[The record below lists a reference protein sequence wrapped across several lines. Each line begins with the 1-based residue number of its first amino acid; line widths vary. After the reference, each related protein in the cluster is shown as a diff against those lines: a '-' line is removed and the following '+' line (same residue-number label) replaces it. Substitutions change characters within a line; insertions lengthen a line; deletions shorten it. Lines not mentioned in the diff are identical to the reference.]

1 MHVQEQ
7 HRSDRISQLDLRP
20 EVEALLGGVCPVS
33 DFSGYFREPQ
43 YFYTQG
49 WPDKTA
55 DWPELEEKELLP
67 LWEHEDQIF
76 ALDFSCE
83 PYEIISFYIECPS
96 EYDVY
101 RSVDSA
107 IFHIID
113 LHVWEY
119 GYAEDGV
126 EPTKLFAEK
135 LHLPNRHR
143 LNSLL
148 DNWATCT
155 EEMLA
160 EYQQTLAP

>member
-1 MHVQEQ
+1 MHVQER
-7 HRSDRISQLDLRP
+7 HRGDRISQLRLRS
-20 EVEALLGGVCPVS
+20 EVEALLGGACPVS
-33 DFSGYFREPQ
+33 DFARYFQEPRH
-43 YFYTQG
+43 FYSQG
-49 WPDKTA
+49 WPDKPA
-55 DWPELEEKELLP
+55 DWPGLEAKELLP

-76 ALDFSCE
+76 ALDFSCD
-83 PYEIISFYIECPS
+83 PCEIISFYIEYPS
-96 EYDVY
+96 EYSVY

-107 IFHIID
+107 IFHMID

-126 EPTKLFAEK
+126 EPARMFAER
-135 LHLPNRHR
+135 LRLPNRHR

-155 EEMLA
+155 EEMID